1 MRTLLVCL
9 LLLLSTAHSAIAEEP
24 RGISGAVAYTEVMR
38 FDYTKDGIKN
48 RVQFW
53 LEFKGRP
60 ASGKPGEPDAKPE
73 EGSIYYYLYDV
84 DKKEKVSNWLM
95 GFSMME
101 GPPPSGPYPMS
112 NLVVQDNT
120 ARFEAFGMK
129 WTVVDGGEGYAKD
142 RVTVVDGFKPREMK
156 MYGGDLR
163 VVSAQPE
170 GASKDRS
177 CTGCHADPAK
187 NMRNRGGK
195 HTTMGC
201 ADCHNG
207 HPPDVKKPMMEC
219 TQCHVSHSAEMAEAA
234 CNGCHRA
241 HTASVVS
248 YTFKVPS
255 RDCAACHKK
264 VAEVLAA
271 SRSKHASLGCAL
283 CHPDKHKATV
293 NCQHCHGAPHPAH
306 VMKKI
311 GICSSCHNTAHDLHS
326 ARTKRSAG
334 N

>member
-60 ASGKPGEPDAKPE
+60 ARGKPGDPDAKPE
-73 EGSIYYYLYDV
+73 EGAVFYYLYDV
-84 DKKEKVSNWLM
+84 DKKEKVTNWLM

-112 NLVVQDNT
+112 NLVVEDNT

-142 RVTVVDGFKPREMK
+142 RVTVDDGFKPREMK
-156 MYGGDLR
+156 MYDGDLR
-163 VVSAQPE
+163 VVSTQPK
-170 GASKDRS
+170 GGSKDQA
-177 CTGCHADPAK
+177 CMGCHADPAK
-187 NMRNRGGK
+187 NMSNRGGR
-195 HTTMGC
+195 HNTMGC
-201 ADCHNG
+201 ADCHVG
-207 HPPDVKKPMMEC
+207 HPPEDKRPVPEC
-219 TQCHVSHSAEMAEAA
+219 IQCHEPHSPKMSEVA
-234 CNGCHRA
+234 C
-241 HTASVVS
+241 SQ
-248 YTFKVPS
+248 
-255 RDCAACHKK
+255 CHKAHAASA
-264 VAEVLAA
+264 VAYAYTLPSQYCVVCHEKAAGTLAA

-283 CHPDKHKATV
+283 CHPEKHKAAV
-293 NCQHCHGAPHPAH
+293 DCGHCHGAPHPAQ
-306 VMKKI
+306 VMNDI
-311 GICSSCHNTAHDLHS
+311 GSCARCHNTAHQLLN
-326 ARTKRSAG
+326 RK
-334 N
+334 